1 MSNGLIATI
10 GALAPAELD
19 RPFLI
24 VPPMLWSVLATPLTW
39 LRAPD
44 CTQTGSFDQLLVF
57 SRRLGRSLTETKVRP
72 VHGGAVVNQH
82 FDPRRRVADKR

>member
-24 VPPMLWSVLATPLTW
+24 VGHTTDVAA
-39 LRAPD
+39 RARLHTDRKFRPAV
-44 CTQTGSFDQLLVF
+44 GVF
-57 SRRLGRSLTETKVRP
+57 PTTLDAL
-72 VHGGAVVNQH
+72 
-82 FDPRRRVADKR
+82 